1 MPTNIAGR
9 DLGYHSVYPPYAIEG
24 ETKAQEV
31 RLLVQGHQDTFVW
44 AVFTTQSLDF

>member
-31 RLLVQGHQDTFVW
+31 RLFLQGHQDTFI
-44 AVFTTQSLDF
+44 

>member
-9 DLGYHSVYPPYAIEG
+9 DLGYNSVYPSYAIEG

-31 RLLVQGHQDTFVW
+31 RLFLQGHQDTFI
-44 AVFTTQSLDF
+44 